1 MVAVKMWRISQ
12 VVVPV
17 DRRIRSC
24 VIPAILVNEAEA
36 AKRQT
41 DARGNL
47 DRRSS
52 HPGHQIY
59 AAKEDPRTNKDV
71 R

>member
-1 MVAVKMWRISQ
+1 
-12 VVVPV
+12 
-17 DRRIRSC
+17 